1 MDFDST
7 ILHVEIHCVLI
18 RSIQARF
25 QHTRTIFDPSLY
37 RVILIPAYNI
47 SLDLSVLHRAI
58 VLRGSWMFEHYGAV
72 SISDFILSDCV
83 FENTEDPFFN
93 SVQISLAV
101 IESISTLPPD
111 GFSTTIDLY

>member
-1 MDFDST
+1 MERTSERDSRRLSSLIFKMDFDST

-72 SISDFILSDCV
+72 
-83 FENTEDPFFN
+83 FN
-93 SVQISLAV
+93 
-101 IESISTLPPD
+101 
-111 GFSTTIDLY
+111 F

>member
-1 MDFDST
+1 MERTSERDSRRLSSLIFKMDFDST

-72 SISDFILSDCV
+72 
-83 FENTEDPFFN
+83 FN
-93 SVQISLAV
+93 FLFYSVRLC
-101 IESISTLPPD
+101 
-111 GFSTTIDLY
+111 F